1 MNGNLVSGYYCRLT
15 KQSGLIILLLML
27 ITTFQGCGSK
37 EKNTIEP
44 DPEPPAPQPV
54 EPQDEFFYVLSAET
68 TLAFYE
74 FVKGSKRAD
83 LNEKEIRHHFGNR
96 VNYFQPDSLRIKQDS
111 LFVYKPL
118 GPEHAYQIKWEN
130 NQLLV
135 RPDQHSAWISWAQ
148 RAPDSTIN
156 LSITYFKKNVK
167 NLERS
172 YLTGGQQYGL
182 LDPQDLQQSDERN
195 DTHLIWLVRNAVFT
209 RIKK

>member
-1 MNGNLVSGYYCRLT
+1 RKIIFYSDNILLLRRTHPTSLTMNGNLVSGYYCRLT

-54 EPQDEFFYVLSAET
+54 EPQDEFFYVLSTET
-68 TLAFYE
+68 IFAFSE

-118 GPEHAYQIKWEN
+118 GPEHAYQI
-130 NQLLV
+130 
-135 RPDQHSAWISWAQ
+135 
-148 RAPDSTIN
+148 
-156 LSITYFKKNVK
+156 
-167 NLERS
+167 
-172 YLTGGQQYGL
+172 
-182 LDPQDLQQSDERN
+182 
-195 DTHLIWLVRNAVFT
+195 
-209 RIKK
+209 

>member
-1 MNGNLVSGYYCRLT
+1 MNEHPVSSYYCRLT

-37 EKNTIEP
+37 EKGEIAP

-54 EPQDEFFYVLSAET
+54 APQDEIFYILSAEHSVE
-68 TLAFYE
+68 FSE
-74 FVKGSKRAD
+74 FVNGSARRNLSEEDIK
-83 LNEKEIRHHFGNR
+83 NHFGNR

-111 LFVYKPL
+111 LFVYKPF
-118 GPEHAYQIKWEN
+118 GPEHAYQMKWED

-135 RPDQHSAWISWAQ
+135 RPDQNSEWISWAE
-148 RAPDSTIN
+148 RAPDSTIH
-156 LSITYFKKNVK
+156 LTITYFKKNVK

-182 LDPQDLQQSDERN
+182 LDPQDLQQRDEDN
-195 DTHLIWLVRNAVFT
+195 DSRLIWLVRNAVFT